1 MSLVARNIVE
11 LALALSVA
19 LAAGLALMIVLAV
32 GRRRRRDRHFK
43 RLDALREN
51 FGPLVSAIVA
61 GDVEYLRGL
70 STLDQLQ
77 GYDRTHMLEQL
88 CLEQHPTPEQLP
100 VLRRLCEDL
109 GLVQVWQR
117 NLMGQE
123 QRELLRDSV
132 RRPGGLVAHVS
143 EFSFLLRAQSAENLR
158 LIRHEASWPLLA
170 NALEDAHPDVRRVA
184 ARALGTLAVPESFPA
199 LVKRLHSLVLEPQV
213 TISLRILKTALVGFP
228 LERALDLA
236 PSLNHA
242 HPRIRFL
249 ATDTV
254 REMVERRASLESD
267 FVLRS
272 HLFPRKL
279 AEIFL
284 LRLPFDTSAD
294 VRARAAPV
302 IAYLPEQKPHGLGGS
317 GLDVEPAEVLT
328 RLLDD
333 PQWFVRLHTVR
344 ALGKPRYAA
353 LTPRITR
360 RLTDPNWRV
369 REAAARALVAA
380 GQPGIDGMIEH
391 LVNTRDRYSQE
402 QIIEELE
409 QSNLIPSLLDRYVQ
423 GTGAREGRVL
433 ETFVNLGKTSSLER
447 ILQNGVNPEVRRK
460 FWMDFRAHPDRRVHA
475 WAKRVTGN

>member
-1 MSLVARNIVE
+1 MSLLARNMVD
-11 LALALSVA
+11 LALVLSVA
-19 LAAGLALMIVLAV
+19 LALGLALMIALAV
-32 GRRRRRDRHFK
+32 GRRRRRERHFK

-61 GDVEYLRGL
+61 GDLDYLRGL
-70 STLDQLQ
+70 SALDQLQ
-77 GYDRTHMLEQL
+77 GYDRTHMLERL

-109 GLVQVWQR
+109 GLVQTWQR

-132 RRPGGLVAHVS
+132 HRPGGLVEHMS
-143 EFSFLLRAQSAENLR
+143 EFRFLVRAQSAENLR
-158 LIRHEASWPLLA
+158 LIGHEASWPLLT
-170 NALEDAHPDVRRVA
+170 NALDDANPDVRRVA
-184 ARALGTLAVPESFPA
+184 ARALGTLAVPESFPS
-199 LVKRLHSLVLEPQV
+199 LVKRLHALVLEPQ
-213 TISLRILKTALVGFP
+213 TNISLRILKTALVSFP
-228 LERALDLA
+228 LEQAIDLA
-236 PSLNHA
+236 PSLNHP

-249 ATDTV
+249 AADTV
-254 REMVERRASLESD
+254 REMVERRAAAETD

-279 AEIFL
+279 AEVFL
-284 LRLPFDTSAD
+284 SRLPFDTSAD

-302 IAYLPEQKPHGLGGS
+302 IAYLPEQMPRGPGGPGPELES
-317 GLDVEPAEVLT
+317 SEVLV

-333 PQWFVRLHTVR
+333 PQWFVRLHAVR
-344 ALGKPRYAA
+344 ALGKPRYATLA
-353 LTPRITR
+353 PRMAR
-360 RLTDPNWRV
+360 RLSDPHWRV
-369 REAAARALVAA
+369 REAAARALAA
-380 GQPGIDGMIEH
+380 TGQDGIDGMLEH
-391 LVNTRDRYSQE
+391 LVDTRDRYSQE

-409 QSNLIPSLLDRYVQ
+409 QSNLIPALLDRYAQ
-423 GTGAREGRVL
+423 GAGVREGRVL
-433 ETFVNLGKTSSLER
+433 ETFVNLGKTSSLEK

>member
-1 MSLVARNIVE
+1 MTLVARNIVE

-19 LAAGLALMIVLAV
+19 LTAGLALMIVLAV

-51 FGPLVSAIVA
+51 FGPLVNAIVA
-61 GDVEYLRGL
+61 GDMDYLRGL
-70 STLDQLQ
+70 SALEQLH
-77 GYDRTHMLEQL
+77 GFDRTHMLERL
-88 CLEQHPTPEQLP
+88 CLEQRPTPEQLP
-100 VLRRLCEDL
+100 VLRKLCEDL
-109 GLVQVWQR
+109 GLVQLWQR

-132 RRPGGLVAHVS
+132 RRPGGLVEHVS
-143 EFSFLLRAQSAENLR
+143 EFSFLLRAQAAENLR

-170 NALEDAHPDVRRVA
+170 NALDDRHPDVRRVA

-199 LVKRLHSLVLEPQV
+199 LVRRLHALVLEPQA
-213 TISLRILKTALVGFP
+213 TISVRVLKTALVGFP
-228 LERALDLA
+228 LERAQDLV

-254 REMVERRASLESD
+254 REMVDRRAALESD
-267 FVLRS
+267 FALRL

-279 AEIFL
+279 AELFL
-284 LRLPFDTSAD
+284 LRLPFDACPD

-302 IAYLPEQKPHGLGGS
+302 IAYLPEQTPDSLGAA
-317 GLDVEPAEVLT
+317 GLDVEPADVLT

-353 LTPRITR
+353 LAPRIAR
-360 RLTDPNWRV
+360 RLGDPNWRV
-369 REAAARALVAA
+369 REAAARALVAT
-380 GQPGIDGMIEH
+380 GPPGIDSLIEH

-409 QSNLIPSLLDRYVQ
+409 QSNLIPSLLDRYAQ

-433 ETFVNLGKTSSLER
+433 ETFVNLGKISSLER
-447 ILQNGVNPEVRRK
+447 ILQNGVNPDVRRK
-460 FWMDFRAHPDRRVHA
+460 FWMDFRSHPDRRVHA

>member
-1 MSLVARNIVE
+1 MTLVARNIID
-11 LALALSVA
+11 LALGLSVA
-19 LAAGLALMIVLAV
+19 LTGALALMIILAV
-32 GRRRRRDRHFK
+32 ARRRRRGRHFK
-43 RLDALREN
+43 RLDTLREN

-61 GDVEYLRGL
+61 GDMDYLRGL
-70 STLDQLQ
+70 SALEQLR
-77 GYDRTHMLEQL
+77 GYDREHMLERL
-88 CLEQHPTPEQLP
+88 CLEQHATPEQLP
-100 VLRRLCEDL
+100 VLRKLCEDL
-109 GLVQVWQR
+109 GLVQAWQR

-123 QRELLRDSV
+123 RRELLRDSV
-132 RRPGGLVAHVS
+132 RRPGGLVEHVS

-170 NALEDAHPDVRRVA
+170 NALDDSHPDVRRLA

-199 LVKRLHSLVLEPQV
+199 LVKRLHALVLEPQ
-213 TISLRILKTALVGFP
+213 TAISLRILKTALVGFP
-228 LERALDLA
+228 LEQALDLV
-236 PSLNHA
+236 PSLSHA

-249 ATDTV
+249 AADTV
-254 REMVERRASLESD
+254 REMVERRAALESD

-272 HLFPRKL
+272 SLFPRKL

-284 LRLPFDTSAD
+284 LRLPFDGCAD

-302 IAYLPEQKPHGLGGS
+302 IAYLPGQTAY
-317 GLDVEPAEVLT
+317 GLDGAALDIEPADVLV

-333 PQWFVRLHTVR
+333 SEWFVRLHTVR

-360 RLTDPNWRV
+360 RLSDPHWRV
-369 REAAARALVAA
+369 REAAARALAAA
-380 GQPGIDGMIEH
+380 GPLGLDGLTEH

-409 QSNLIPSLLDRYVQ
+409 QSNLIPALLDRYAQ

-433 ETFVNLGKTSSLER
+433 ETFVNLGKTALLER
-447 ILQNGVNPEVRRK
+447 ILQNGVNPEARRK

-475 WAKRVTGN
+475 WAKRITGN